1 MPAIDP
7 WGRKTFVQAPVRIDE
22 ELLRRIADMTGGLY
36 YRATDKES
44 LSDIYDRINS
54 MEKTKIDVE
63 EQIVYGERYYPFV
76 LWAVVALIAMLLL
89 RHLYLRQIP

>member
-1 MPAIDP
+1 
-7 WGRKTFVQAPVRIDE
+7 
-22 ELLRRIADMTGGLY
+22 
-36 YRATDKES
+36 
-44 LSDIYDRINS
+44 